1 MHCTARD
8 GSGTTGC
15 ETRTQF
21 GAIMTEKIFGGRV
34 KRVEDPRLLRGQG
47 RFIDDIRLPNMAHAA
62 FVRSPFAHA
71 RLNGIDKSAAEAMDG
86 VIAVYGFNDLR
97 PHLTQDR
104 LPVEFPSGVPNAENA
119 GPFVLV
125 KDEAMYA
132 GECVAIVIAETRHI
146 AEDAAALVEMDFD
159 PLPAVGDCKAA
170 LEPDAPKAVAGS
182 DSNVMMEMLQEYG
195 DAETA
200 FASAPHV
207 FREEI
212 WQHRGSGHPIECR
225 GAVARYEEVKDS
237 ITLWTSTQMPN
248 LVHGFIV
255 HLLGRDEGY
264 LRVITPDVGGGFGP
278 KFLFYSEEAVVA
290 LASRLCGRP
299 VKWAE
304 DRREHFVSAVQERDQ
319 YWEAEIAVDDNG
331 IIQGVRG
338 TLIHDHGAYTAQGI
352 TLPYNAATCI
362 PGPYKVPNYWL
373 KQTLVFTNMV
383 PCAPVRGASHPQ
395 GTFVMERLMDRAA
408 RELGI
413 DRAEIRD
420 RNMIRGEE
428 MPYKKPLKTR
438 AGVNITY
445 DSGDFPKATKMAL
458 DAAGYADFKARQE
471 AARAEGRYLGIG
483 VAFGVKGTGRGPFET
498 ATVRI
503 GTSGRISVYTGA
515 APMGQSTHTMM
526 AQVVAE
532 QLGGD
537 MSNIDV
543 VAGDSGPIPMGMG
556 GFGSRQTITAGSS
569 AHIAAKEV
577 REKVLKIAAN
587 MLEASEEDLEIDG
600 MEVRVKGVP
609 DMKVPLGKIAHAVAG
624 TPGYSLPGGITPGLE
639 STQNFLTD
647 PLCYCYGCHV
657 VEVDVD
663 PETGGVEFRNYAIVH
678 DSGVLINPMI
688 VTGQIQGGAAHGVG
702 NALFEWMGYDEDANP
717 VTTNFGE
724 YLLPTAPEM
733 PSFDIQFLESPSPL
747 NPLGVKGAGEG
758 STVPA
763 AAAVV
768 SAIEDALSPF
778 GVRIAEAP
786 ITPARIV
793 ELVAAAKAA

>member
-1 MHCTARD
+1 MVAKVF
-8 GSGTTGC
+8 GS
-15 ETRTQF
+15 
-21 GAIMTEKIFGGRV
+21 RV
-34 KRVEDPRLLRGQG
+34 KRLEDPKLLRGQG
-47 RFIDDIRLPNMAHAA
+47 RYVDDIQLEGMVHAA

-71 RLNGIDKSAAEAMDG
+71 KLNGIDKSAAEAMDG
-86 VIAVYGFNDLR
+86 VIAVYGFDDLR

-119 GPFVLV
+119 GPYVLV

-132 GECVAIVIAETRHI
+132 GECVAIVIARNRHI
-146 AEDAAALVEMDFD
+146 AEDAASLVEMDFE

-170 LEPDAPKAVAGS
+170 LLPDAPKAMMGA

-195 DAETA
+195 DAEAA

-207 FREEI
+207 FKETL
-212 WQHRGSGHPIECR
+212 WQHRGSAHPIECR
-225 GAVARYEEVKDS
+225 GAVGRYEDVQDS
-237 ITLWTSTQMPN
+237 VTLWTSTQMPN
-248 LVHGFIV
+248 LIHGFIV
-255 HLLGRDEGY
+255 KLLGCNENGVRI
-264 LRVITPDVGGGFGP
+264 ITPDVGGGFGP
-278 KFLFYSEEAVVA
+278 KFLFYSEEVVVA
-290 LASRLCGRP
+290 LAARLCGRP
-299 VKWAE
+299 VKWIE

-319 YWEAEIAVDDNG
+319 YWEAEIAVDDDG
-331 IIQGVRG
+331 KILGVRG
-338 TLIHDHGAYTAQGI
+338 ELIHDHGAYTAQGI
-352 TLPYNAATCI
+352 TLPFNAATCV
-362 PGPYKVPNYWL
+362 PGPYKVPNYWM
-373 KQTLVFTNMV
+373 KQILVFTNMV

-408 RELGI
+408 AELGL
-413 DRAEIRD
+413 DRVEIRD

-458 DAAGYADFKARQE
+458 EAAGYADFKTRQE
-471 AARAEGRYLGIG
+471 QARAEGRYLGMG

-498 ATVRI
+498 ATVRV
-503 GTSGRISVYTGA
+503 GTSGKISVYTGA

-543 VAGDSGPIPMGMG
+543 VAGDSASIPMGMG

-569 AHIAAKEV
+569 AHIAAVEV
-577 REKVLKIAAN
+577 REKALKIAAH
-587 MLEASEEDLEIDG
+587 MLEASEEDLEIEG
-600 MEVRVKGVP
+600 TEIRVKGVP
-609 DMKVPLGKIAHAVAG
+609 DMSVSLAKIAHSVAG
-624 TPGYSLPGGITPGLE
+624 TPGYALPGGITPGLE
-639 STQNFLTD
+639 STRNFLTD

-657 VEVDVD
+657 VEVEVDV
-663 PETGGVEFRNYAIVH
+663 ETGGVEFRNYAIVH
-678 DSGVLINPMI
+678 DSGTLINPMI
-688 VTGQIQGGAAHGVG
+688 VLGQIQGGAAHGVG
-702 NALFEWMGYDEDANP
+702 NALFEWMGYDDDANP

-733 PSFDIQFLESPSPL
+733 PNFDIQFLESPSPL

-763 AAAVV
+763 AAAVI
-768 SAIEDALSPF
+768 SAVENALTPF
-778 GVRIAEAP
+778 GVHIAEAP

-793 ELVAAAKAA
+793 ALIAEGKGKAA

>member
-1 MHCTARD
+1 
-8 GSGTTGC
+8 
-15 ETRTQF
+15 
-21 GAIMTEKIFGGRV
+21 
-34 KRVEDPRLLRGQG
+34 
-47 RFIDDIRLPNMAHAA
+47 
-62 FVRSPFAHA
+62 
-71 RLNGIDKSAAEAMDG
+71 
-86 VIAVYGFNDLR
+86 
-97 PHLTQDR
+97 
-104 LPVEFPSGVPNAENA
+104 
-119 GPFVLV
+119 
-125 KDEAMYA
+125 
-132 GECVAIVIAETRHI
+132 
-146 AEDAAALVEMDFD
+146 
-159 PLPAVGDCKAA
+159 
-170 LEPDAPKAVAGS
+170 
-182 DSNVMMEMLQEYG
+182 
-195 DAETA
+195 
-200 FASAPHV
+200 
-207 FREEI
+207 
-212 WQHRGSGHPIECR
+212 
-225 GAVARYEEVKDS
+225 
-237 ITLWTSTQMPN
+237 
-248 LVHGFIV
+248 
-255 HLLGRDEGY
+255 
-264 LRVITPDVGGGFGP
+264 
-278 KFLFYSEEAVVA
+278 
-290 LASRLCGRP
+290 
-299 VKWAE
+299 
-304 DRREHFVSAVQERDQ
+304 
-319 YWEAEIAVDDNG
+319 
-331 IIQGVRG
+331 
-338 TLIHDHGAYTAQGI
+338 
-352 TLPYNAATCI
+352 
-362 PGPYKVPNYWL
+362 
-373 KQTLVFTNMV
+373 
-383 PCAPVRGASHPQ
+383 
-395 GTFVMERLMDRAA
+395 
-408 RELGI
+408 
-413 DRAEIRD
+413 
-420 RNMIRGEE
+420 
-428 MPYKKPLKTR
+428 
-438 AGVNITY
+438 
-445 DSGDFPKATKMAL
+445 
-458 DAAGYADFKARQE
+458 
-471 AARAEGRYLGIG
+471 
-483 VAFGVKGTGRGPFET
+483 
-498 ATVRI
+498 VRI